1 MEDSDYD
8 IDFYTADPVVLEQY
22 QALGGQ
28 VEGKVDP
35 REHLEV
41 SFILTSICFNGQKS
55 LAVYLSVS

>member
-41 SFILTSICFNGQKS
+41 RSILLLLLTVDVDQTILTG
-55 LAVYLSVS
+55 V

>member
-41 SFILTSICFNGQKS
+41 SFSFAPAIFMDDSNHERI
-55 LAVYLSVS
+55 